1 MIIQVALGIILAL
14 VLLSILGPLLRFFLP
29 LVLVGAALA
38 WFYFGIPELYAMAF
52 GGGTPL
58 WESLLWFAYFV
69 AITSIVPA
77 WALWFAWII
86 ARGV

>member
-38 WFYFGIPELYAMAF
+38 WLLFGIPGLYAITF
-52 GGGTPL
+52 NEWSPL
-58 WESLLWFAYFV
+58 WESLLHFAFYLF
-69 AITSIVPA
+69 ITSIPTA
-77 WALWFAWII
+77 WAIRLAWII
-86 ARGV
+86 AKGE